1 MIKDA
6 KYTMLK
12 TIEHAYDSMVFYFH
26 LTSLLSKSYIDN
38 DKFTWQKELTYMQK
52 EELLRK
58 YRNEQQDEGK
68 DHVNHSADTNAFYGM
83 LVFAVLIM
91 VYQVYTDAPFGDV
104 PAMLYCF
111 LAIGSFSRYRITK
124 EKYHLYM
131 TILNAAIC
139 ITFIVGYIL
148 QT

>member
-1 MIKDA
+1 M
-6 KYTMLK
+6 T
-12 TIEHAYDSMVFYFH
+12 H
-26 LTSLLSKSYIDN
+26 
-38 DKFTWQKELTYMQK
+38 MQK

-68 DHVNHSADTNAFYGM
+68 DHINHSADTKAFYGM

-104 PAMLYCF
+104 PAMLYSF
-111 LAIGSFSRYRITK
+111 LAIGSFSRYRTTK
-124 EKYHLYM
+124 EKYYLYM